1 MAEVKFTIKRYNG
14 TTFDI
19 ALPKTVVEQVIE
31 INEHL
36 KDGDRHISAEDREVL
51 KTVATLSAKGYA
63 PIRNSAMATVKE
75 YPTYTALKNDLA
87 NLPQGTTAM
96 VLDASDDVLV
106 DYGYAMYR
114 VMLDETDNKTLI
126 KVSDTMSMDFVLKLD
141 NVRGFNQ
148 SAEAVDKMVE
158 DSHFH
163 DNFALLN
170 TLTQGMFEGLKD
182 YQKAK
187 TTFENT
193 LDKVGLRSG
202 DMAFV
207 KVGNDPTIPT
217 EEEHTPGPVVPP
229 VPSEEQP
236 VHNEEAHTEQPV
248 APVTPGE
255 NTVTPQP
262 EGTGENHTEQ
272 PVVPATP
279 EETHENTESPA
290 VTPGDNTGTPQ
301 PEAPVNTGDTHTEQP
316 AAPVAE
322 EPGHTEEDPVV
333 TPEVGNP
340 DTTGQPTTEE
350 HQPQPPVAEDTHTEV
365 TPANPTAGTEEK
377 HEDAPV
383 AEDTHTGENTASPVV
398 PEAPKPADET
408 NHTVEP
414 SAPVENTEAPVV
426 TPESGTP
433 ENNVTP
439 QPEGTGETHTETEPV
454 APAPVEETH
463 APEENKPVAEE
474 TPASPEPNAPQ
485 PTVSED
491 NNTESPVTTGETQP
505 VNPPD
510 ETHTETSNPEEHKE
524 EGVATEHP
532 VANEGQPATP
542 VPSEETPGV
551 TPENGTP
558 DSAEHVE
565 SPVVTPEE
573 NKPVTP
579 QPEAEV
585 NPHASEDT
593 HTEEPTAPVAEDTH
607 AEVTPANPAV
617 GTEEKHE
624 DAPVNEG
631 THTEQP
637 AAPVA
642 EEPAHTEEN
651 VVAPAVPEEPHENTE
666 SPTVTPESGTPENTV
681 TPQPEGTGETHTEQP
696 VVNTGESHSEESSST
711 PAVGTEEN
719 NVATPVADEPAH
731 TEVTPA
737 PTPAVPEEHA
747 HSETTENSEGTP
759 VVNTEDTS
767 GDTPKPATPDDE
779 RFNSHLAVQPK
790 PVENDLP
797 EGVSPTSGNN

>member
-148 SAEAVDKMVE
+148 SAEAIDKMVE

-187 TTFENT
+187 TAFENT

-207 KVGNDPTIPT
+207 KVGNDPTVPN

-229 VPSEEQP
+229 VSE
-236 VHNEEAHTEQPV
+236 
-248 APVTPGE
+248 
-255 NTVTPQP
+255 
-262 EGTGENHTEQ
+262 
-272 PVVPATP
+272 
-279 EETHENTESPA
+279 
-290 VTPGDNTGTPQ
+290 
-301 PEAPVNTGDTHTEQP
+301 DTHTE
-316 AAPVAE
+316 
-322 EPGHTEEDPVV
+322 
-333 TPEVGNP
+333 
-340 DTTGQPTTEE
+340 
-350 HQPQPPVAEDTHTEV
+350 QPQPPVAEDTHTEQ
-365 TPANPTAGTEEK
+365 PA
-377 HEDAPV
+377 APV
-383 AEDTHTGENTASPVV
+383 NTGDTHTEDTTATPGV

-414 SAPVENTEAPVV
+414 SAPVAEDPGHTEENAPVTPEGGNPDTTGQPTPEEHQPQPPVVEDTHNGETPANPTTGTEEKHEDAPVAEDTHTGENNASPVVPEAHIETEGTHTEQPVTPGETHTEENTVAPAAPEESHENTESPVV
-426 TPESGTP
+426 KPEDNTV
-433 ENNVTP
+433 VTP

-463 APEENKPVAEE
+463 TPEENKPVAEE
-474 TPASPEPNAPQ
+474 THTEQPAAP
-485 PTVSED
+485 VAED
-491 NNTESPVTTGETQP
+491 THAGETPANPATGTEEKHEDSPVAE
-505 VNPPD
+505 D
-510 ETHTETSNPEEHKE
+510 AH
-524 EGVATEHP
+524 TEHP
-532 VANEGQPATP
+532 VTNEGQPATP
-542 VPSEETPGV
+542 VPSE
-551 TPENGTP
+551 GTP
-558 DSAEHVE
+558 A
-565 SPVVTPEE
+565 
-573 NKPVTP
+573 
-579 QPEAEV
+579 
-585 NPHASEDT
+585 
-593 HTEEPTAPVAEDTH
+593 
-607 AEVTPANPAV
+607 
-617 GTEEKHE
+617 
-624 DAPVNEG
+624 
-631 THTEQP
+631 
-637 AAPVA
+637 
-642 EEPAHTEEN
+642 
-651 VVAPAVPEEPHENTE
+651 
-666 SPTVTPESGTPENTV
+666 VTPESGTPDNTEQPANPAVTPGENTV
-681 TPQPEGTGETHTEQP
+681 TPQPEAESNPPASEDTHTEHPVVTGDTHTEENTVAPVAPVESHENTGSPVVTPESGTPDTTVTPQP
-696 VVNTGESHSEESSST
+696 EAPVSGETPVNIGNTHTEDPAVNTGESHSEESSGT
-711 PAVGTEEN
+711 PAVGAEEN
-719 NVATPVADEPAH
+719 NVVTPVAEEPVH
-731 TEVTPA
+731 TEVTPP
-737 PTPAVPEEHA
+737 PTPVVPEEHA

>member
-36 KDGDRHISAEDREVL
+36 KDGDRHISAKDREVL

-158 DSHFH
+158 DGHFH

-170 TLTQGMFEGLKD
+170 TLTQGVFEGLKD

-187 TTFENT
+187 TAFENT

-202 DMAFV
+202 DIAFV
-207 KVGNDPTIPT
+207 KVGNDPTVPT

-229 VPSEEQP
+229 VSEDT
-236 VHNEEAHTEQPV
+236 HTEQPQPPV
-248 APVTPGE
+248 AEDT
-255 NTVTPQP
+255 
-262 EGTGENHTEQ
+262 HTEQ

-279 EETHENTESPA
+279 EETHENTGSPA
-290 VTPGDNTGTPQ
+290 VTPGENTGTPQ
-301 PEAPVNTGDTHTEQP
+301 PEAPVNTGDTHTE
-316 AAPVAE
+316 
-322 EPGHTEEDPVV
+322 
-333 TPEVGNP
+333 
-340 DTTGQPTTEE
+340 DTT
-350 HQPQPPVAEDTHTEV
+350 A
-365 TPANPTAGTEEK
+365 TPG
-377 HEDAPV
+377 
-383 AEDTHTGENTASPVV
+383 V

-414 SAPVENTEAPVV
+414 SAPVAEEPGHTEENAPVTPEGGNPDTTGQPTPEEHQPQPPVVEDTHNGEAPANPTTGTEEKHEDAPVAEDTHTGENNASPVVPEAPKETEGTHTEQPVTPGETHTEENTVAPADPEESHENTESPVV
-426 TPESGTP
+426 KPEDNTI
-433 ENNVTP
+433 VTP
-439 QPEGTGETHTETEPV
+439 QPEGTGDTHTETEPV

-474 TPASPEPNAPQ
+474 TPASPEPNVPQ
-485 PTVSED
+485 PLVSED
-491 NNTESPVTTGETQP
+491 THNETPVATGETQP
-505 VNPPD
+505 VNTPE

-524 EGVATEHP
+524 EEVSTEHP
-532 VANEGQPATP
+532 VTNEGQPATP
-542 VPSEETPGV
+542 VPSEGTPAV
-551 TPENGTP
+551 TPESGTP
-558 DSAEHVE
+558 DSTEQPAN
-565 SPVVTPEE
+565 PAVTPGE
-573 NKPVTP
+573 NTVTH
-579 QPEAEV
+579 QPEAEA
-585 NPHASEDT
+585 NPPASEDT
-593 HTEEPTAPVAEDTH
+593 HTEQPV
-607 AEVTPANPAV
+607 VT
-617 GTEEKHE
+617 G
-624 DAPVNEG
+624 D
-631 THTEQP
+631 THTE
-637 AAPVA
+637 
-642 EEPAHTEEN
+642 
-651 VVAPAVPEEPHENTE
+651 ENTE
-666 SPTVTPESGTPENTV
+666 SPVVKPEDNTVV
-681 TPQPEGTGETHTEQP
+681 TPQPEAPVSSETPVNTGDTHTEDP
-696 VVNTGESHSEESSST
+696 AVNTGESHSEESSGT

-719 NVATPVADEPAH
+719 NVVTPVAEEPVH
-731 TEVTPA
+731 TEVTPP
-737 PTPAVPEEHA
+737 PTPVVPEEHA

-759 VVNTEDTS
+759 VVHTEDTS
-767 GDTPKPATPDDE
+767 GDTPKPAIPDDE

>member
-114 VMLDETDNKTLI
+114 VMLDDTDNKTLI

-187 TTFENT
+187 TAFENT

-207 KVGNDPTIPT
+207 KVGNDPTVPT

-229 VPSEEQP
+229 VSE
-236 VHNEEAHTEQPV
+236 
-248 APVTPGE
+248 
-255 NTVTPQP
+255 
-262 EGTGENHTEQ
+262 
-272 PVVPATP
+272 
-279 EETHENTESPA
+279 
-290 VTPGDNTGTPQ
+290 
-301 PEAPVNTGDTHTEQP
+301 DTHTE
-316 AAPVAE
+316 
-322 EPGHTEEDPVV
+322 
-333 TPEVGNP
+333 
-340 DTTGQPTTEE
+340 
-350 HQPQPPVAEDTHTEV
+350 QPQPPVAEETHTEQPA
-365 TPANPTAGTEEK
+365 TPLTP
-377 HEDAPV
+377 
-383 AEDTHTGENTASPVV
+383 GENT
-398 PEAPKPADET
+398 
-408 NHTVEP
+408 
-414 SAPVENTEAPVV
+414 
-426 TPESGTP
+426 
-433 ENNVTP
+433 VTP

-463 APEENKPVAEE
+463 TSEENKPVAEE
-474 TPASPEPNAPQ
+474 TPASPEPNVPQ
-485 PTVSED
+485 PPVSED
-491 NNTESPVTTGETQP
+491 THTETPVATGETQP
-505 VNPPD
+505 VNTPE

-524 EGVATEHP
+524 EEVSTEHP

-542 VPSEETPGV
+542 VPSEGTPTV
-551 TPENGTP
+551 APESGTP
-558 DSAEHVE
+558 DSTEH
-565 SPVVTPEE
+565 PVAPAVTPEE

-579 QPEAEV
+579 QPEAEA
-585 NPHASEDT
+585 NPPASENT
-593 HTEEPTAPVAEDTH
+593 HTEQPVAPVAEDTRT
-607 AEVTPANPAV
+607 EVTPANPV
-617 GTEEKHE
+617 SGTEEKHE
-624 DAPVNEG
+624 GAPVGEDA
-631 THTEQP
+631 HTEQP

-642 EEPAHTEEN
+642 
-651 VVAPAVPEEPHENTE
+651 PEETHENTE
-666 SPTVTPESGTPENTV
+666 SPVVKPEDNTVV
-681 TPQPEGTGETHTEQP
+681 TPQPEAPVSSETPVNTGDTHTEDP
-696 VVNTGESHSEESSST
+696 AVNTGESHSEESSGT

-719 NVATPVADEPAH
+719 NVVTPVAEEPVH
-731 TEVTPA
+731 TEVTPP

>member
-163 DNFALLN
+163 ANFALLN

-187 TTFENT
+187 TAFENT

-207 KVGNDPTIPT
+207 KVGSDPTVPT
-217 EEEHTPGPVVPP
+217 EEEHAPGPVVPP
-229 VPSEEQP
+229 VSEDT
-236 VHNEEAHTEQPV
+236 HTEQPQPPV
-248 APVTPGE
+248 SEETHTEQPAAPVTPGE

-262 EGTGENHTEQ
+262 EGTGETHTEQ

-279 EETHENTESPA
+279 EETHDNTESP
-290 VTPGDNTGTPQ
+290 VVKPEDNT
-301 PEAPVNTGDTHTEQP
+301 V
-316 AAPVAE
+316 
-322 EPGHTEEDPVV
+322 
-333 TPEVGNP
+333 
-340 DTTGQPTTEE
+340 
-350 HQPQPPVAEDTHTEV
+350 
-365 TPANPTAGTEEK
+365 
-377 HEDAPV
+377 
-383 AEDTHTGENTASPVV
+383 
-398 PEAPKPADET
+398 
-408 NHTVEP
+408 
-414 SAPVENTEAPVV
+414 
-426 TPESGTP
+426 
-433 ENNVTP
+433 VTP

-463 APEENKPVAEE
+463 TPEENKPVAEE
-474 TPASPEPNAPQ
+474 THTEQPAAPVAEDTHVGET
-485 PTVSED
+485 PANPATGTEEKHEDAPVSED
-491 NNTESPVTTGETQP
+491 A
-505 VNPPD
+505 
-510 ETHTETSNPEEHKE
+510 H
-524 EGVATEHP
+524 TEHP
-532 VANEGQPATP
+532 VTNEGQPATP
-542 VPSEETPGV
+542 VPSEGTPAV
-551 TPENGTP
+551 TLESGTP
-558 DSAEHVE
+558 DS
-565 SPVVTPEE
+565 TG
-573 NKPVTP
+573 
-579 QPEAEV
+579 Q
-585 NPHASEDT
+585 
-593 HTEEPTAPVAEDTH
+593 
-607 AEVTPANPAV
+607 PANPAV
-617 GTEEKHE
+617 
-624 DAPVNEG
+624 
-631 THTEQP
+631 
-637 AAPVA
+637 
-642 EEPAHTEEN
+642 
-651 VVAPAVPEEPHENTE
+651 
-666 SPTVTPESGTPENTV
+666 TPGENTV
-681 TPQPEGTGETHTEQP
+681 TPQPEAEANPPASEDAHTEQP
-696 VVNTGESHSEESSST
+696 VVTGDTHTEENTVAPVAPVESHENTGSPVVTPESGTPDTTVTPQPEAPVSSETPVNTGDTHTEEPAVNTGDSHSEESSGT

-719 NVATPVADEPAH
+719 NVVTPVAGEPAH
-731 TEVTPA
+731 TEATPA

-767 GDTPKPATPDDE
+767 GDSPKPATPDDE

>member
-75 YPTYTALKNDLA
+75 YPTYTTLKEDLA

-141 NVRGFNQ
+141 SVRGFNQ

-187 TTFENT
+187 TAFENT

-207 KVGNDPTIPT
+207 KVGNDPTVPT

-229 VPSEEQP
+229 VPTEEQP
-236 VHNEEAHTEQPV
+236 VHNEE
-248 APVTPGE
+248 
-255 NTVTPQP
+255 
-262 EGTGENHTEQ
+262 
-272 PVVPATP
+272 
-279 EETHENTESPA
+279 
-290 VTPGDNTGTPQ
+290 
-301 PEAPVNTGDTHTEQP
+301 THTEQP
-316 AAPVAE
+316 
-322 EPGHTEEDPVV
+322 
-333 TPEVGNP
+333 
-340 DTTGQPTTEE
+340 
-350 HQPQPPVAEDTHTEV
+350 
-365 TPANPTAGTEEK
+365 
-377 HEDAPV
+377 
-383 AEDTHTGENTASPVV
+383 
-398 PEAPKPADET
+398 
-408 NHTVEP
+408 
-414 SAPVENTEAPVV
+414 
-426 TPESGTP
+426 GTP
-433 ENNVTP
+433 
-439 QPEGTGETHTETEPV
+439 GETHTEEPAV
-454 APAPVEETH
+454 PV
-463 APEENKPVAEE
+463 APEENHEH
-474 TPASPEPNAPQ
+474 
-485 PTVSED
+485 
-491 NNTESPVTTGETQP
+491 TESP
-505 VNPPD
+505 
-510 ETHTETSNPEEHKE
+510 
-524 EGVATEHP
+524 A
-532 VANEGQPATP
+532 
-542 VPSEETPGV
+542 
-551 TPENGTP
+551 
-558 DSAEHVE
+558 
-565 SPVVTPEE
+565 
-573 NKPVTP
+573 
-579 QPEAEV
+579 
-585 NPHASEDT
+585 
-593 HTEEPTAPVAEDTH
+593 
-607 AEVTPANPAV
+607 
-617 GTEEKHE
+617 
-624 DAPVNEG
+624 
-631 THTEQP
+631 
-637 AAPVA
+637 
-642 EEPAHTEEN
+642 
-651 VVAPAVPEEPHENTE
+651 
-666 SPTVTPESGTPENTV
+666 VTPESGTPENTV
-681 TPQPEGTGETHTEQP
+681 TPQPEAPVNTGDTHTEEP
-696 VVNTGESHSEESSST
+696 AVNTGDSHSEESSGT

-719 NVATPVADEPAH
+719 NAVTPVADDTH

-747 HSETTENSEGTP
+747 HTETSENTESPVVTEHATESSEGAP
-759 VVNTEDTS
+759 VATTEDTS
-767 GDTPKPATPDDE
+767 GDKPKPATPDDE

>member
-75 YPTYTALKNDLA
+75 YPTYTALKEDLA

-163 DNFALLN
+163 QNFELLN

-187 TTFENT
+187 TAFENT

-207 KVGNDPTIPT
+207 KVGNDPTVPT

-229 VPSEEQP
+229 VPSEDT
-236 VHNEEAHTEQPV
+236 HTEQP
-248 APVTPGE
+248 
-255 NTVTPQP
+255 QP
-262 EGTGENHTEQ
+262 
-272 PVVPATP
+272 PAS
-279 EETHENTESPA
+279 EE
-290 VTPGDNTGTPQ
+290 
-301 PEAPVNTGDTHTEQP
+301 THTEQP
-316 AAPVAE
+316 AAPV
-322 EPGHTEEDPVV
+322 
-333 TPEVGNP
+333 TPEGGNP
-340 DTTGQPTTEE
+340 DTTGQPTPEE
-350 HQPQPPVAEDTHTEV
+350 HQPQPPVVEDTHNGE
-365 TPANPTAGTEEK
+365 TPANPTSGTEEK

-383 AEDTHTGENTASPVV
+383 AEDAHTGENTTSPVV
-398 PEAPKPADET
+398 PEAPKETEGTHTEQPVTPGETHTEENTVAPA
-408 NHTVEP
+408 
-414 SAPVENTEAPVV
+414 APEESHENTESPVV
-426 TPESGTP
+426 KPEDNTV
-433 ENNVTP
+433 VTP

-463 APEENKPVAEE
+463 TPEENKPVAEE
-474 TPASPEPNAPQ
+474 THTEQPAAP
-485 PTVSED
+485 VAED
-491 NNTESPVTTGETQP
+491 THAGETPANPATGTEEKHEDAP
-505 VNPPD
+505 VAED
-510 ETHTETSNPEEHKE
+510 AHTEHLVT
-524 EGVATEHP
+524 
-532 VANEGQPATP
+532 NEGQPATP
-542 VPSEETPGV
+542 VPSEGTPAV
-551 TPENGTP
+551 TPESGTP
-558 DSAEHVE
+558 DSTEQPAN
-565 SPVVTPEE
+565 PAVTPGE
-573 NKPVTP
+573 NTVTP

-585 NPHASEDT
+585 NPPASEDT
-593 HTEEPTAPVAEDTH
+593 HTEQPVVTGDTH
-607 AEVTPANPAV
+607 TEENTESPVVKPEDNTVVTPQPETPVNTGDSHSEESSGTPAV
-617 GTEEKHE
+617 GAEENN
-624 DAPVNEG
+624 VV
-631 THTEQP
+631 T
-637 AAPVA
+637 PVA
-642 EEPAHTEEN
+642 EEPAHTE
-651 VVAPAVPEEPHENTE
+651 
-666 SPTVTPESGTPENTV
+666 VTPP
-681 TPQPEGTGETHTEQP
+681 
-696 VVNTGESHSEESSST
+696 
-711 PAVGTEEN
+711 
-719 NVATPVADEPAH
+719 
-731 TEVTPA
+731 

-747 HSETTENSEGTP
+747 HSETTENSEDTP
-759 VVNTEDTS
+759 VANTEDTS

>member
-1 MAEVKFTIKRYNG
+1 MADVKFTTKRYNG

-148 SAEAVDKMVE
+148 SAEAIDKMVE

-163 DNFALLN
+163 ENFALLN

-187 TTFENT
+187 TAFENT

-207 KVGNDPTIPT
+207 KVGNDPTVPT
-217 EEEHTPGPVVPP
+217 EEEHAPGPVVPP
-229 VPSEEQP
+229 VSEDT
-236 VHNEEAHTEQPV
+236 HTEQPQPPASEDTHTEQPA

-262 EGTGENHTEQ
+262 DGTSETHTEQ

-279 EETHENTESPA
+279 EETHENTGSPA
-290 VTPGDNTGTPQ
+290 VTPGENTVTPQ
-301 PEAPVNTGDTHTEQP
+301 PEAPVNTGDTH
-316 AAPVAE
+316 
-322 EPGHTEEDPVV
+322 
-333 TPEVGNP
+333 
-340 DTTGQPTTEE
+340 
-350 HQPQPPVAEDTHTEV
+350 AED
-365 TPANPTAGTEEK
+365 
-377 HEDAPV
+377 
-383 AEDTHTGENTASPVV
+383 NTATPGV

-414 SAPVENTEAPVV
+414 SAPVAEEPGRTEENKPV
-426 TPESGTP
+426 TPEGGNPDTTGQPTPEEHQPQPPVVEDTHNGETPANPTSGTEEKHEDAPVAEDTHAGENTASPVVP
-433 ENNVTP
+433 EAPKETEGTHTEQPVTPGETHTEENTVAPAAPEESHENTGSPVVKPEDNTVVTP
-439 QPEGTGETHTETEPV
+439 QPEGTGDTHTETEPV

-463 APEENKPVAEE
+463 TPKENKPVAEE
-474 TPASPEPNAPQ
+474 TPASPEPNVPQ
-485 PTVSED
+485 PPVSED
-491 NNTESPVTTGETQP
+491 THTENHVATGETQP
-505 VNPPD
+505 VHTPE

-524 EGVATEHP
+524 EEVSTEHP

-542 VPSEETPGV
+542 VPSE
-551 TPENGTP
+551 GTP
-558 DSAEHVE
+558 
-565 SPVVTPEE
+565 T
-573 NKPVTP
+573 
-579 QPEAEV
+579 
-585 NPHASEDT
+585 
-593 HTEEPTAPVAEDTH
+593 
-607 AEVTPANPAV
+607 
-617 GTEEKHE
+617 
-624 DAPVNEG
+624 
-631 THTEQP
+631 
-637 AAPVA
+637 
-642 EEPAHTEEN
+642 
-651 VVAPAVPEEPHENTE
+651 
-666 SPTVTPESGTPENTV
+666 
-681 TPQPEGTGETHTEQP
+681 
-696 VVNTGESHSEESSST
+696 
-711 PAVGTEEN
+711 VGTEEN
-719 NVATPVADEPAH
+719 NVATPVAEEPVH

-759 VVNTEDTS
+759 VANTEDTS
-767 GDTPKPATPDDE
+767 GDKPKPANPDDE

>member
-158 DSHFH
+158 DGHFH

-187 TTFENT
+187 TAFENT

-207 KVGNDPTIPT
+207 KVGNDPTVPT
-217 EEEHTPGPVVPP
+217 EEEHAPGPVVPP
-229 VPSEEQP
+229 VSSEEQP
-236 VHNEEAHTEQPV
+236 VHNEETHTEQPQPPV
-248 APVTPGE
+248 SEETHTEQPAAPVTPGE
-255 NTVTPQP
+255 NTVPPQP
-262 EGTGENHTEQ
+262 EGTGETHTEQ

-279 EETHENTESPA
+279 EETHENTGSPA
-290 VTPGDNTGTPQ
+290 VTP
-301 PEAPVNTGDTHTEQP
+301 E
-316 AAPVAE
+316 
-322 EPGHTEEDPVV
+322 
-333 TPEVGNP
+333 
-340 DTTGQPTTEE
+340 
-350 HQPQPPVAEDTHTEV
+350 
-365 TPANPTAGTEEK
+365 
-377 HEDAPV
+377 
-383 AEDTHTGENTASPVV
+383 ENTATPGV

-414 SAPVENTEAPVV
+414 SAPVAEDPGHTEEHKPVTPEGGNPDTTGQPTPEEHQPQPPVVEDTHNGETPANPTSGTEEKHEDAPVAEDTHASENTASPGVPEAPKETEGTNNTVEPSTPVEHTESPVVKPEDNTVV
-426 TPESGTP
+426 TP
-433 ENNVTP
+433 
-439 QPEGTGETHTETEPV
+439 PEGTGDTHTETDPV

-463 APEENKPVAEE
+463 TPEENKPVAEE
-474 TPASPEPNAPQ
+474 THTEQPADPVA
-485 PTVSED
+485 ED
-491 NNTESPVTTGETQP
+491 THAGETPANPATGTEEKHEDAP
-505 VNPPD
+505 VAED
-510 ETHTETSNPEEHKE
+510 AH
-524 EGVATEHP
+524 TEHP
-532 VANEGQPATP
+532 VTNEGQPATP
-542 VPSEETPGV
+542 VPSEGTPAV
-551 TPENGTP
+551 TPESGAP
-558 DSAEHVE
+558 D
-565 SPVVTPEE
+565 
-573 NKPVTP
+573 N
-579 QPEAEV
+579 
-585 NPHASEDT
+585 
-593 HTEEPTAPVAEDTH
+593 TEQ
-607 AEVTPANPAV
+607 PANPAV
-617 GTEEKHE
+617 
-624 DAPVNEG
+624 
-631 THTEQP
+631 
-637 AAPVA
+637 
-642 EEPAHTEEN
+642 
-651 VVAPAVPEEPHENTE
+651 
-666 SPTVTPESGTPENTV
+666 TPGENTV
-681 TPQPEGTGETHTEQP
+681 TPQPEAEANPPASEDTHTEQP
-696 VVNTGESHSEESSST
+696 AVTGDTHTEENTVAPATPVESHENTGSPVVTPESGTPDTTVTPQPEAPVSSETPVNTGDNHTEDPAVNTGDSHSEESSGT

-719 NVATPVADEPAH
+719 NVVTPVAEELVH
-731 TEVTPA
+731 TEVTPP
-737 PTPAVPEEHA
+737 PTPTVPEEHA

-759 VVNTEDTS
+759 VANTEDTS
-767 GDTPKPATPDDE
+767 GDKPKPATPDDE

>member
-187 TTFENT
+187 TAFENT

-207 KVGNDPTIPT
+207 KVGNDPTVPT

-229 VPSEEQP
+229 VPSEDQP
-236 VHNEEAHTEQPV
+236 VHNEETHTEQPV
-248 APVTPGE
+248 TPGE
-255 NTVTPQP
+255 T
-262 EGTGENHTEQ
+262 HTEQ
-272 PVVPATP
+272 PAVPVAP
-279 EETHENTESPA
+279 EENHEHTESPV
-290 VTPGDNTGTPQ
+290 VTPEDNTVTPQ

-322 EPGHTEEDPVV
+322 EPGHTEENPVV
-333 TPEVGNP
+333 TPEGGNP

-365 TPANPTAGTEEK
+365 TPANPAVGTEEK

-383 AEDTHTGENTASPVV
+383 NEDTRTEENTASPVV

-408 NHTVEP
+408 NNTVEP
-414 SAPVENTEAPVV
+414 SAPVENTESPVV

-433 ENNVTP
+433 DNTITP

-463 APEENKPVAEE
+463 TPEENKPVAEE

-491 NNTESPVTTGETQP
+491 SNTESPVTTGETQP

-510 ETHTETSNPEEHKE
+510 ETHTETSNPEDHKE
-524 EGVATEHP
+524 EEEVATEHP

-542 VPSEETPGV
+542 VPSEDTPVV
-551 TPENGTP
+551 TPENGTS
-558 DSAEHVE
+558 DSTEHTE
-565 SPVVTPEE
+565 SPAVTPEE
-573 NKPVTP
+573 NTPATP

-585 NPHASEDT
+585 NPPASEDT

-624 DAPVNEG
+624 DAPV
-631 THTEQP
+631 TED
-637 AAPVA
+637 
-642 EEPAHTEEN
+642 T
-651 VVAPAVPEEPHENTE
+651 
-666 SPTVTPESGTPENTV
+666 
-681 TPQPEGTGETHTEQP
+681 
-696 VVNTGESHSEESSST
+696 
-711 PAVGTEEN
+711 
-719 NVATPVADEPAH
+719 H

-737 PTPAVPEEHA
+737 PTPVVPEEHA
-747 HSETTENSEGTP
+747 HTETSENTESPVVTEHVTENSEGAP
-759 VVNTEDTS
+759 VATTEDTS
-767 GDTPKPATPDDE
+767 ENKPKPATPDDE

>member
-187 TTFENT
+187 TAFENT

-207 KVGNDPTIPT
+207 KVGNDPTVPT

-229 VPSEEQP
+229 VSEDT
-236 VHNEEAHTEQPV
+236 HTEQPQPPV
-248 APVTPGE
+248 SEETHTEQPAAPVTPGE

-262 EGTGENHTEQ
+262 EGTGETHTEQ

-279 EETHENTESPA
+279 EETHENTGSPA
-290 VTPGDNTGTPQ
+290 VTPGENTGTHQ
-301 PEAPVNTGDTHTEQP
+301 PEAPVNTGDTHTE
-316 AAPVAE
+316 
-322 EPGHTEEDPVV
+322 
-333 TPEVGNP
+333 
-340 DTTGQPTTEE
+340 DTT
-350 HQPQPPVAEDTHTEV
+350 A
-365 TPANPTAGTEEK
+365 TPG
-377 HEDAPV
+377 
-383 AEDTHTGENTASPVV
+383 V

-414 SAPVENTEAPVV
+414 SAPVAEDPGHTEEHKPV
-426 TPESGTP
+426 TPEGGNPDTTGQPTP
-433 ENNVTP
+433 EEHQP
-439 QPEGTGETHTETEPV
+439 QPPVVEDTHNGETPANPTSGIEEKHEDAPVAEDTHTGEHNASPVVPEAPKETEGTHTEQPV
-454 APAPVEETH
+454 V
-463 APEENKPVAEE
+463 
-474 TPASPEPNAPQ
+474 
-485 PTVSED
+485 
-491 NNTESPVTTGETQP
+491 TGETQP
-505 VNPPD
+505 VNTPE

-524 EGVATEHP
+524 EDVSTEHP
-532 VANEGQPATP
+532 VTNEGQPATP
-542 VPSEETPGV
+542 VPSEGNPTV
-551 TPENGTP
+551 TPESGTP
-558 DSAEHVE
+558 DSTEH
-565 SPVVTPEE
+565 P
-573 NKPVTP
+573 
-579 QPEAEV
+579 A
-585 NPHASEDT
+585 
-593 HTEEPTAPVAEDTH
+593 APVAEDTH
-607 AEVTPANPAV
+607 TEVTPANPAS

-624 DAPVNEG
+624 DAPVGEDA
-631 THTEQP
+631 HTEQP

-642 EEPAHTEEN
+642 
-651 VVAPAVPEEPHENTE
+651 PEETHENTE
-666 SPTVTPESGTPENTV
+666 SPVVKPEDNTVV

-696 VVNTGESHSEESSST
+696 VVPATPEETHENTGSPAVTPGENTGTHQPEAPVNTGDTHTEEPAANTGDSHSEESSGT

-719 NVATPVADEPAH
+719 NVVTPVAEEPAH

-759 VVNTEDTS
+759 VANTEDTS
-767 GDTPKPATPDDE
+767 GDTPKHATPDDE

>member
-36 KDGDRHISAEDREVL
+36 KDGDRHISTEDREVL

-163 DNFALLN
+163 ANFALLN

-187 TTFENT
+187 TAFENT

-207 KVGNDPTIPT
+207 KVGNDPTVPT

-229 VPSEEQP
+229 VSEDT
-236 VHNEEAHTEQPV
+236 HTEQPQPPV
-248 APVTPGE
+248 AEETHTEQPAAPVTPGE
-255 NTVTPQP
+255 NTGTPQP
-262 EGTGENHTEQ
+262 EGTGETHTEQ

-279 EETHENTESPA
+279 EETHENTGSPA

-301 PEAPVNTGDTHTEQP
+301 PEAPVNTGDTHIEDNTTTPGVPEAPKP
-316 AAPVAE
+316 ADETNHTVEPSAPVAE
-322 EPGHTEEDPVV
+322 DPGHTEEHKPV
-333 TPEVGNP
+333 TPEGGNP
-340 DTTGQPTTEE
+340 DTTGQPNPEE

-383 AEDTHTGENTASPVV
+383 AEDAH
-398 PEAPKPADET
+398 
-408 NHTVEP
+408 
-414 SAPVENTEAPVV
+414 
-426 TPESGTP
+426 
-433 ENNVTP
+433 
-439 QPEGTGETHTETEPV
+439 
-454 APAPVEETH
+454 
-463 APEENKPVAEE
+463 
-474 TPASPEPNAPQ
+474 
-485 PTVSED
+485 
-491 NNTESPVTTGETQP
+491 
-505 VNPPD
+505 
-510 ETHTETSNPEEHKE
+510 
-524 EGVATEHP
+524 TEHP
-532 VANEGQPATP
+532 VTNEGQPATP
-542 VPSEETPGV
+542 VPSEGTPAV
-551 TPENGTP
+551 TPESGTP
-558 DSAEHVE
+558 DSTEQPAN
-565 SPVVTPEE
+565 PAVTPGE
-573 NKPVTP
+573 NTVTP

-585 NPHASEDT
+585 NPPASEDT
-593 HTEEPTAPVAEDTH
+593 HTEQPV
-607 AEVTPANPAV
+607 V
-617 GTEEKHE
+617 
-624 DAPVNEG
+624 
-631 THTEQP
+631 
-637 AAPVA
+637 
-642 EEPAHTEEN
+642 
-651 VVAPAVPEEPHENTE
+651 
-666 SPTVTPESGTPENTV
+666 
-681 TPQPEGTGETHTEQP
+681 TGETHTEENTVAPATPVESHENTGSPVVKPEESTPVTPQP
-696 VVNTGESHSEESSST
+696 EAPVSSETPVNTGDTHTEDPAVNTGESHSEESSGT

-719 NVATPVADEPAH
+719 NAVTPVTEETH

-747 HSETTENSEGTP
+747 HTETSENTESPVVTEHTTENSEGAP
-759 VVNTEDTS
+759 VATTEETS
-767 GDTPKPATPDDE
+767 DNKPKPATPDDE

-797 EGVSPTSGNN
+797 EGISPTSGNN